1 MNKQHNKLLVVGNL
15 RQLYIIVLIG
25 IAAGAIVPG
34 SFYHFTKIDGFIGRI
49 ATDRQVEAGENS
61 RNGNVAEAE
70 KLTLLLVKEGKEYKR
85 EKSSEKLAKLQ
96 KITRE
101 RKDYMLDIARKDP
114 GAFLRL
120 SIPADRL
127 SEIPDELKNDIESE
141 TTLEGTLEIT
151 HEDYFEQGNSEFFFH
166 LQTKDDLLDLHSSL
180 PFPQTHSGRKVSVS
194 GIKLGNEFVL
204 SSVEEPGFEFLD
216 LKSKN
221 SEPFNFLEIPTAYA
235 APTNTIGDQK
245 TIVLLV
251 NFTDNTSEP
260 MTKEQVAIVVFDQV
274 NNYFKDNSYNQ
285 MSVSGDVLGWYT
297 LPIQSTCSFSTIV
310 EEAVKAADPDV
321 YFPNYTRLIL
331 SYPASGCGYAGIAG
345 TVGGYLFMTTQDGSF
360 MHTRSAVLP
369 QYFDMTHVAHEYAH
383 NLGLYHA
390 NARDC
395 GASTTGT
402 DAQCTNI
409 AYGDPFDVLGLKGG
423 VPPKNHLNAIHKEKL
438 GWFNVSEVIQIS
450 ADGSYTL
457 SPLETIGGGV
467 KAFYTK
473 KEPYPPVYYEF
484 RQPIGFD
491 DDITQNVSNG
501 LLVHLEKYGNSGDT
515 QILDNTPETV
525 SWLDPA
531 LSVGSTFT
539 DLLSGVKAKV
549 LNKDP
554 NSLTF
559 DLKFSPTTC
568 IQENPSVS
576 ISPISQWSNPGESLA
591 YTVSLIN
598 NDNSICSSSTFNLSA
613 AISAGWT
620 SSFLST
626 TLDVAPGQ
634 TGTTTVT
641 VTSPQTNPDGFYNF
655 SVTATNNTSS
665 LYEDSSTAT
674 YVVDDSIAPLVSIAS
689 PVNGTTVSRKSTV
702 VINVSA
708 SDNVSVTKVEFYVD
722 NKLICTDSAYT
733 YSCNWKV
740 PPSSNRTYNL
750 QAKAFDVAGNIST
763 SSTVLVKSK

>member
-1 MNKQHNKLLVVGNL
+1 MKLEIKDLHVEVDNEEILKGVNLEVEKGKVHALMGPNGSGKSTLANVLMGNPK
-15 RQLYIIVLIG
+15 YKVT
-25 IAAGAIVPG
+25 
-34 SFYHFTKIDGFIGRI
+34 HGRI
-49 ATDRQVEAGENS
+49 LLDGEDIIELEADE
-61 RNGNVAEAE
+61 R
-70 KLTLLLVKEGKEYKR
+70 
-85 EKSSEKLAKLQ
+85 AKKGLFMSFQ
-96 KITRE
+96 YPNEITGVT
-101 RKDYMLDIARKDP
+101 MTN
-114 GAFLRL
+114 FLR
-120 SIPADRL
+120 
-127 SEIPDELKNDIESE
+127 
-141 TTLEGTLEIT
+141 
-151 HEDYFEQGNSEFFFH
+151 
-166 LQTKDDLLDLHSSL
+166 
-180 PFPQTHSGRKVSVS
+180 
-194 GIKLGNEFVL
+194 
-204 SSVEEPGFEFLD
+204 
-216 LKSKN
+216 
-221 SEPFNFLEIPTAYA
+221 TAY
-235 APTNTIGDQK
+235 
-245 TIVLLV
+245 
-251 NFTDNTSEP
+251 
-260 MTKEQVAIVVFDQV
+260 
-274 NNYFKDNSYNQ
+274 NS
-285 MSVSGDVLGWYT
+285 
-297 LPIQSTCSFSTIV
+297 
-310 EEAVKAADPDV
+310 
-321 YFPNYTRLIL
+321 
-331 SYPASGCGYAGIAG
+331 
-345 TVGGYLFMTTQDGSF
+345 
-360 MHTRSAVLP
+360 
-369 QYFDMTHVAHEYAH
+369 
-383 NLGLYHA
+383 
-390 NARDC
+390 
-395 GASTTGT
+395 
-402 DAQCTNI
+402 
-409 AYGDPFDVLGLKGG
+409 
-423 VPPKNHLNAIHKEKL
+423 IHKEKL

-634 TGTTTVT
+634 TGTATVT

-655 SVTATNNTSS
+655 SVTATDNTSS